1 MGERSLQVVWKQP
14 CGVSW
19 VFGERFQC
27 VCVSDI
33 FNCARRCRKKKE
45 IGEIYLGEKA
55 FKG

>member
-19 VFGERFQC
+19 VFGERFRC
-27 VCVSDI
+27 VCVSDT
-33 FNCARRCRKKKE
+33 FNCARRCRKKKK